1 MIEMTV
7 KMEGLDKVMRSAD
20 PRRVRQAARLT
31 LNDTAKAARTEGS
44 KAVREEFN
52 LKARDINQK
61 LKFRKAMNSN
71 LEAVL
76 AMRLDKR
83 GIGLMRFGATARRGR
98 AVTRKVKGEVTTTQL
113 KRASRSQG
121 VTVKIR
127 AGKKPTRLRN
137 AFIARGAV
145 GRGGAL
151 SSQTAQVWV
160 RNSKGQL
167 IPKRIP
173 RHATLFFSNENQRRM
188 LVVATRTMAKQFD
201 YHFARLTKK

>member
-61 LKFRKAMNSN
+61 LKFRKAMNTN

-98 AVTRKVKGEVTTTQL
+98 AVTRKVKGEVTTSQT

-121 VTVKIR
+121 VTVKIKK
-127 AGKKPTRLRN
+127 GKTTRLPK

-173 RHATLFFSNENQRRM
+173 RHATLFFSKENQRRM
-188 LVVATRTMAKQFD
+188 LVVATRTMGKRFD